1 MGDPAQ
7 DALLD
12 RINRLERDLK
22 ELRLRIA
29 ALEKRAG
36 ASAEHAVDR
45 TAVRE
50 KVAYDWQ
57 G

>member
-7 DALLD
+7 DALLE
-12 RINRLERDLK
+12 RISRLERDLR
-22 ELRLRIA
+22 ELRLRVA
-29 ALEKRAG
+29 ALEKRVG

>member
-12 RINRLERDLK
+12 RITRLERDLK
-22 ELRLRIA
+22 ELRLRVA
-29 ALEKRAG
+29 ALEKRVG